1 MDSCERH
8 RVRVW
13 SVPVGLVVAAVF
25 MAGWLPL
32 YDAIVHGQ
40 ITPIL
45 TGLLAFGIGR
55 KPYIRGLVVG
65 LTAAL
70 KPPFVILIPCISL
83 SFGWKAFFGCLTTVP
98 LALLPPRLFIDYL
111 HLLPDL
117 TQRAY
122 GDIGLIRLLG
132 ADACIPL
139 AILISIWIAIRWRET
154 EVSYMA
160 CIAVT
165 VLGTALWFHAYTPL
179 ILPAVFFT
187 TQAIRRW
194 KIPPSTAEPPIES
207 ETVHSV
213 PNISSTTDS

>member
-1 MDSCERH
+1 
-8 RVRVW
+8 
-13 SVPVGLVVAAVF
+13 
-25 MAGWLPL
+25 
-32 YDAIVHGQ
+32 
-40 ITPIL
+40 
-45 TGLLAFGIGR
+45 
-55 KPYIRGLVVG
+55 
-65 LTAAL
+65 
-70 KPPFVILIPCISL
+70 
-83 SFGWKAFFGCLTTVP
+83 
-98 LALLPPRLFIDYL
+98 LFIDYL

-179 ILPAVFFT
+179 ILPAESSRPSHS
-187 TQAIRRW
+187 ALEDSL
-194 KIPPSTAEPPIES
+194 PPPNPPLNRK
-207 ETVHSV
+207 
-213 PNISSTTDS
+213 PSSRSQIIVDTDT

>member
-1 MDSCERH
+1 
-8 RVRVW
+8 
-13 SVPVGLVVAAVF
+13 

-45 TGLLAFGIGR
+45 TGLLALGIGR

-65 LTAAL
+65 LTAAI
-70 KPPFVILIPCISL
+70 KPPFALLIPCISL
-83 SFGWKAFFGCLTTVP
+83 SFGWMAFWGCLTTAL

-111 HLLPDL
+111 HLLPNL

-132 ADACIPL
+132 AEISIPL
-139 AILISIWIAIRWRET
+139 AVLFSLGIALRWRGT
-154 EVSYMA
+154 EASYMA

-179 ILPAVFFT
+179 ILPAVYFT
-187 TQAIRRW
+187 AQTIRRW
-194 KIPPSTAEPPIES
+194 KLPPSTAKSARNVEN
-207 ETVHSV
+207 VQSV
-213 PNISSTTDS
+213 SDDSSTTDS

>member
-1 MDSCERH
+1 
-8 RVRVW
+8 
-13 SVPVGLVVAAVF
+13 

-45 TGLLAFGIGR
+45 TGLLALGIGR
-55 KPYIRGLVVG
+55 RPYIRGLVVG
-65 LTAAL
+65 LTAAI
-70 KPPFVILIPCISL
+70 KPPFALLIPCISL
-83 SFGWKAFFGCLTTVP
+83 SFGWKALFGCLTTAP
-98 LALLPPRLFIDYL
+98 LALLPPRLFVDYL
-111 HLLPDL
+111 HLLPNL

-132 ADACIPL
+132 AEISIPL
-139 AILISIWIAIRWRET
+139 AVLFSLGIALRWRGT
-154 EVSYMA
+154 EASYMA

-179 ILPAVFFT
+179 ILPAVYFI

-194 KIPPSTAEPPIES
+194 KLPPSTAKSPVES
-207 ETVHSV
+207 EIIHSV
-213 PNISSTTDS
+213 SENSTSTDS